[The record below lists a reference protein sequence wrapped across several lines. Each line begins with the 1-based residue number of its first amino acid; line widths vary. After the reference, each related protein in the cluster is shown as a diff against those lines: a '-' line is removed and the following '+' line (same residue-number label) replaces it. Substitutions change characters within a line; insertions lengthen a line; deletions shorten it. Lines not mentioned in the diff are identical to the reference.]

1 MGIMTYNVINL
12 NVNNKGLIKKT
23 IGGLMANLIV
33 NILYVILFVAIVVFL
48 DFKYFRY
55 EFWKRLIVNILI
67 VLLAVAFYY
76 LFLIN
81 L

>member
-1 MGIMTYNVINL
+1 
-12 NVNNKGLIKKT
+12 
-23 IGGLMANLIV
+23 MANLIV
-33 NILYVILFVAIVVFL
+33 NILYVILFMAIVIFL

-67 VLLAVAFYY
+67 VLVAVAFYY
-76 LFLIN
+76 LFLVN

>member
-1 MGIMTYNVINL
+1 
-12 NVNNKGLIKKT
+12 
-23 IGGLMANLIV
+23 MANLIV
-33 NILYVILFVAIVVFL
+33 NIIYVLIAVAIIVFL

-55 EFWKRLIVNILI
+55 DFLKRLIANII
-67 VLLAVAFYY
+67 VVLVFAAFYY